1 MNPEFAQHSD
11 TSTDKTPYES
21 EPVQELKKLHK
32 GHPKLIHY
40 GLLGVTGLML
50 VTGIAVFHGNNVI
63 KTEKIT
69 EETTVARTL
78 PVTTL
83 RAQPVTSYQVLRTY
97 TGAIS
102 AIRTSELGFERGGKL
117 VRVFVKDGDRVKPGQ
132 PIASLDISNL
142 QMQLLQ
148 LKAQKAEAT
157 AKLEELVAGARPE
170 VIAASR
176 ATVRDLKHQLDLE
189 KAKLKRREYLHGQGA
204 ISREALDEVAFGEDA
219 LTARLEQA
227 QSNLDELL
235 AGTRTEQVAAQRA
248 VVKQLE
254 ASVSDLQVTIA
265 KSTIKAPFTGIV
277 SARQI
282 DEGTVVNSGQSV
294 VRLVEDASPEAR
306 IGMPVSV
313 VNKLQVGSPQT
324 VQINNQT
331 YSGRISSILPEVN
344 PNTRTQVIV
353 LALERSTISKLNPG
367 QTVRLRLTDTIP
379 TQGFWLPNKALNKGL
394 RGLWTCYVLTK
405 PKTENTNTASYAFVL
420 EQRSIEILHQESD
433 RVLVR
438 GTLQP
443 GDMIVA
449 KGIHRLAPGQIVRPI
464 EEEVSA
470 PPTRG
475 KSKQIAH

>member
-11 TSTDKTPYES
+11 TSTDQAPYES
-21 EPVQELKKLHK
+21 EPVEEWKKLDK
-32 GHPKLIHY
+32 GGPKLIRY
-40 GLLGVTGLML
+40 GLLGVAGLML
-50 VTGIAVFHGNNVI
+50 VTGIAVFHGNNVNQ
-63 KTEKIT
+63 TEKT
-69 EETTVARTL
+69 AEETTAVRIL

-83 RAQPVTSYQVLRTY
+83 RVKPVTSYQVSRTY

-117 VRVFVKDGDRVKPGQ
+117 VKVLVEEGDRVKSGQ

-142 QMQLLQ
+142 QMQQLQ

-157 AKLEELVAGARPE
+157 ARLEELVAGARPE

-176 ATVRDLKHQLDLE
+176 ATVRDLKHQLELE
-189 KAKLKRREYLHGQGA
+189 KAKLKRRKYLHEQGA
-204 ISREALDEVAFGEDA
+204 ISREELDEIAFGEDA

-254 ASVSDLQVTIA
+254 ANLSDLQITIA

-277 SARQI
+277 STRQI

-306 IGMPVSV
+306 IGIPADV
-313 VNKLQVGSPQT
+313 VNKLQVGSSQT

-331 YSGRISSILPEVN
+331 YSGKISSILPEVN
-344 PNTRTQVIV
+344 PNTRTQVVV
-353 LALERSTISKLNPG
+353 LALERSAISKINPG
-367 QTVRLRLTDTIP
+367 QTVRLRLTNTIP
-379 TQGFWLPNKALNKGL
+379 TQGFWLPNKALNQGL

-405 PKTENTNTASYAFVL
+405 PKAENASVSKDTFIL
-420 EQRSIEILHQESD
+420 EQRSVEILHQESD
-433 RVLVR
+433 RILVR
-438 GTLQP
+438 GTLEP
-443 GDMIVA
+443 TDMIVA
-449 KGIHRLAPGQIVRPI
+449 KGIHRLVPGQMVRPM
-464 EEEVSA
+464 
-470 PPTRG
+470 G
-475 KSKQIAH
+475 DK